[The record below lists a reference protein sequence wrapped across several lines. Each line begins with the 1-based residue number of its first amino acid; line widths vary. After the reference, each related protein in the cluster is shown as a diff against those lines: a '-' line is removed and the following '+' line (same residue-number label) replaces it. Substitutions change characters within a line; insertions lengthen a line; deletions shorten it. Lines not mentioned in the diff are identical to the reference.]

1 MLYPSMSTS
10 HVSFPC
16 PAHVPTVLMSTSY
29 VQSCTHSTR
38 TRAAA
43 EVRKQQTMMQSRQA
57 KSLLWGV
64 CNS

>member
-16 PAHVPTVLMSTSY
+16 PAHVHTALMSTSY
-29 VQSCTHSTR
+29 VRSCTHNSR

-43 EVRKQQTMMQSRQA
+43 KVGSSK
-57 KSLLWGV
+57 
-64 CNS
+64 

>member
-16 PAHVPTVLMSTSY
+16 PAHVHTVLMGISQAMY
-29 VQSCTHSTR
+29 NCALMNAR

-43 EVRKQQTMMQSRQA
+43 EVGKEQAIMQST
-57 KSLLWGV
+57 
-64 CNS
+64 

>member
-29 VQSCTHSTR
+29 VQSCTHSSR

-43 EVRKQQTMMQSRQA
+43 EVRK
-57 KSLLWGV
+57 
-64 CNS
+64 

>member
-16 PAHVPTVLMSTSY
+16 PAHVHTAFIISASY
-29 VQSCTHSTR
+29 GRSCTHDSR

-43 EVRKQQTMMQSRQA
+43 EVEK
-57 KSLLWGV
+57 
-64 CNS
+64 